1 MVTFTD
7 GEVLSITD
15 CKKYSSD
22 NLHFDLSKTFDL
34 VNDDLILLK

>member
-15 CKKYSSD
+15 FEKYSSD
-22 NLHFDLSKTFDL
+22 IQHFDLSKTFGS
-34 VNDDLILLK
+34 VNDDLMLLM